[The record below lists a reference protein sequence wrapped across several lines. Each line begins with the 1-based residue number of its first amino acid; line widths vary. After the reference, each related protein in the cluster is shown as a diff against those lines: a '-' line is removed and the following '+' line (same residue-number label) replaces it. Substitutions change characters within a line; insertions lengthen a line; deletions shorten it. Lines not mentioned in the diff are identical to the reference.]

1 MGQVKYAPSI
11 FDNQNDSECIVC
23 GSNQYVQRH
32 EIFYGRAYRN
42 KSKQYGTWV
51 NLCMGCHD
59 QVHFAKDHSLDVKL
73 KQEAQIKFEQLHGH
87 DKFMEVFNKN
97 RL

>member
-1 MGQVKYAPSI
+1 
-11 FDNQNDSECIVC
+11 
-23 GSNQYVQRH
+23 
-32 EIFYGRAYRN
+32 
-42 KSKQYGTWV
+42 
-51 NLCMGCHD
+51 MGCHD